1 MSTDWLSGPRPEGDV
16 WGMQIKADTTRAGVI
31 DDGCVAWEERVVEAS
46 RQWPRGRLEDFE
58 WLGKK
63 TWRDRATQV
72 EYVQVPG
79 APLLSIGTDAT
90 RDISLFLVV
99 DGKLVFLRRADAIQG
114 TVIHHGP
121 VRSGRVEGNKV
132 VWSS

>member
-1 MSTDWLSGPRPEGDV
+1 VGPGPDGDV
-16 WGMQIKADTTRAGVI
+16 WGMQLTTDNSRDGVV
-31 DDGCVAWEERVVEAS
+31 DDGCIAFEERVVEAS

-79 APLLSIGTDAT
+79 APLLSIGTDAN
-90 RDISLFLVV
+90 RHISLFLVAN
-99 DGKLVFLRRADAIQG
+99 GKLVFLRRADVVEG
-114 TVIHHGP
+114 TFVHHGP
-121 VRSGRVEGNKV
+121 IRSGRVEGNKI